1 MKKSMFAS
9 TVTIILLGSVAY
21 AQELVSVGTD
31 GYSTVYV
38 PNEFQ
43 RNPAEIS
50 NDAGCYVGTV
60 LIPSHVSGSFDKERI
75 ANQNLAMDQ
84 ALLQQQNEAA
94 QKAVCPIVTL
104 NGVTIQVN
112 NKNRYEMF
120 PLSFSGWI
128 FDFSKS
134 ANTDFLKRIE
144 KISQTA
150 KIDKNVLF
158 LKWFIDRSTVDV
170 ASDSTGE
177 YIVDNQQL
185 NMGGLAITGAYWLQK
200 LAMDGDRRFEEL
212 TKAFERDVMKGW
224 TPDQKTKSLTERL
237 RSQASW
243 FECRQAGQKIKA
255 VADVSTE
262 QILKHVRSQR
272 IDKQRLYL
280 SLRIHE
286 GKNKLITRNDRING
300 FPIDERYFNDQVE
313 KKYDYKTDK
322 WIAQERSLAWN
333 YYTIVPHDPTLLWI
347 ADRTFADDPAH
358 CEQLVPVEK
367 AEYFVNP
374 NKISTQDAPAGE
386 WVSNPSN
393 GCASVMEIGRVAHLE
408 NQNFGYKKMNV
419 VRGENIASRGIAAFG
434 DGLSPKV
441 FYAIDNDVCHQLKND
456 GGLKVGKWFFPNRTP
471 ESEKADMEQ
480 RNNEFVDKYFPT
492 GLWISNTDGTCIEAD
507 KNDLVAAAIKLN
519 EIEKKAKDSI
529 DVCNQSI
536 DLGGKYASSKQIISE
551 ISGAK
556 IFAGALAAVATSGVS
571 LFASDKNS
579 FKDEN
584 GFNFRDCAKAIRND
598 LEGDGVAI
606 TKRDLTFVAPSKLQ
620 CEAIAQAHKSLGE
633 DDFKEKY
640 LREIIKVGKR

>member
-1 MKKSMFAS
+1 MKKSMLAATAAIVLLSGMAHAQQF
-9 TVTIILLGSVAY
+9 VTD
-21 AQELVSVGTD
+21 GTD
-31 GYSTVYV
+31 GYSVIYV
-38 PNEFQ
+38 PSDFEK
-43 RNPAEIS
+43 NPGKIS
-50 NDAGCYVGTV
+50 SDSGCFVNSV
-60 LIPSHVSGSFDKERI
+60 LLPGQGSGSSDAERE
-75 ANQNLAMDQ
+75 ANRNLAIDQ
-84 ALLQQQNEAA
+84 ALLQQANLAA
-94 QKAVCPIVTL
+94 QKAVCPIVTT
-104 NGVTIQVN
+104 NGVTIQV
-112 NKNRYEMF
+112 KNSKRYEMF
-120 PLSFSGWI
+120 PLSFSGWV
-128 FDFSKS
+128 FDLSKA

-144 KISQTA
+144 KVSQTA

-170 ASDSTGE
+170 ASDSIGE
-177 YIVDNQQL
+177 FIVDNQQL
-185 NMGGLAITGAYWLQK
+185 NMGTLAINGAYWLQK

-224 TPDQKTKSLTERL
+224 TPDQKTKRLTERL

-386 WVSNPSN
+386 WVSNPGN
-393 GCASVMEIGRVAHLE
+393 GCTSVMDIGRIAHLE

-419 VRGENIASRGIAAFG
+419 VRGENIASRGIIAYG

-441 FYAIDNDVCHQLKND
+441 FYATDNDVCHQLKND

-480 RNNEFVDKYFPT
+480 RNNEFMDKYFPT
-492 GLWISNTDGTCIEAD
+492 GLWISNADGTCIEAD

-571 LFASDKNS
+571 LLASDKNS